1 MFFYQPIVLKNGQ
14 KCILRNAEASDAVRH
29 HDYFVQTHKRTSF
42 LPIRMNVPWI
52 SFLLNGN

>member
-29 HDYFVQTHKRTSF
+29 HDYFVQTHKETDTT
-42 LPIRMNVPWI
+42 IW
-52 SFLLNGN
+52 